1 MKSVTKT
8 TIVILTLTI
17 ASIINAQQVTN
28 IYYSVDIGSDLE
40 FSDPFQDGDEVLDPG
55 DIYGVL
61 LGMGSSR
68 QLEKNDSRIFQ
79 FDPPPSSTADRV
91 PVMDVGYFDTEWPQM
106 YFDMDG
112 EDQLTNLFNNI
123 EEGPLGNLSPGGG
136 LMINPDILL
145 FSYEDD
151 GRDGWWRNDVPVTV
165 LPDHGVA
172 TNEILYS
179 TTWSVWPNDL
189 KYATESDIGLAGN
202 PTLSEFDD
210 DVDALDTET
219 NRYWYWSSDH
229 EAHLGTDPGD
239 IYVTDRTT
247 TGYFLA
253 FDNQLIG
260 VTDGT
265 DIDGFEFCLTDDPTI
280 LSNFGLSAAGAPYL
294 AIVFSVD
301 QNDPDTLADES
312 GGFDPKT
319 IYISLFTG
327 LAPGPMPLCEKS
339 EDVDAI
345 ALEEPPRDWGDAPAS
360 YPTLMVN
367 NGARHNIVYGYN
379 LGSFIDAEDDGQP
392 SITAKLDDQT
402 DLADE
407 DGVTFTSTLYAGQL
421 VNIVVTAT
429 GAGFL
434 SGWIDY
440 NNNGSWADIGDAIFT
455 DLAIGA
461 GVNNIVIPLGN
472 VSSPIAYTTY
482 ARFRFSSQSV
492 ANYDGLAVDGEVED
506 YQITIEPNP
515 DEFGQVE
522 LDYGDAPPMY
532 PVLLANNGARHA
544 ANMPTVFIGIPPD
557 TEPDGQPSPGSFG
570 DNISNVDD
578 EDGIVP
584 QTAFIKGSNTTINVT
599 ASANGYLTGWID
611 FNQDYD
617 WADAGEQIVNQALV
631 PGPNALSVNVPT
643 SAEIGYTSARFR
655 FSTISGLSYTGF
667 AADGEVEDYLFT
679 IMQIASTN
687 LVVTNMVVMT
697 NNNVEIKWNNE
708 PNIQYQLQ
716 ATTNLTT
723 NTSWTTLKDVTGGM
737 SVDSNATD
745 KLKYYRIVAPFTP

>member
-1 MKSVTKT
+1 
-8 TIVILTLTI
+8 
-17 ASIINAQQVTN
+17 
-28 IYYSVDIGSDLE
+28 
-40 FSDPFQDGDEVLDPG
+40 
-55 DIYGVL
+55 
-61 LGMGSSR
+61 
-68 QLEKNDSRIFQ
+68 
-79 FDPPPSSTADRV
+79 
-91 PVMDVGYFDTEWPQM
+91 
-106 YFDMDG
+106 
-112 EDQLTNLFNNI
+112 
-123 EEGPLGNLSPGGG
+123 
-136 LMINPDILL
+136 
-145 FSYEDD
+145 
-151 GRDGWWRNDVPVTV
+151 
-165 LPDHGVA
+165 
-172 TNEILYS
+172 
-179 TTWSVWPNDL
+179 
-189 KYATESDIGLAGN
+189 
-202 PTLSEFDD
+202 
-210 DVDALDTET
+210 
-219 NRYWYWSSDH
+219 
-229 EAHLGTDPGD
+229 
-239 IYVTDRTT
+239 
-247 TGYFLA
+247 
-253 FDNQLIG
+253 
-260 VTDGT
+260 
-265 DIDGFEFCLTDDPTI
+265 
-280 LSNFGLSAAGAPYL
+280 
-294 AIVFSVD
+294 
-301 QNDPDTLADES
+301 
-312 GGFDPKT
+312 
-319 IYISLFTG
+319 
-327 LAPGPMPLCEKS
+327 
-339 EDVDAI
+339 
-345 ALEEPPRDWGDAPAS
+345 
-360 YPTLMVN
+360 
-367 NGARHNIVYGYN
+367 
-379 LGSFIDAEDDGQP
+379 
-392 SITAKLDDQT
+392 
-402 DLADE
+402 
-407 DGVTFTSTLYAGQL
+407 
-421 VNIVVTAT
+421 
-429 GAGFL
+429 
-434 SGWIDY
+434 
-440 NNNGSWADIGDAIFT
+440 
-455 DLAIGA
+455 
-461 GVNNIVIPLGN
+461 
-472 VSSPIAYTTY
+472 
-482 ARFRFSSQSV
+482 V